1 MGGYGSGRRPEK
13 FLATT
18 EDCCSVRLYGKRG
31 KGVSPSCRTFGC
43 RLTTAARIDA
53 RVWWCSEPPR
63 FFLNCTCFEN
73 QDSEQVKLVTTAP
86 YFGGLRFW
94 FVCPSCRRIVTK
106 LFCLGSRRS
115 FLCRACH
122 VLTYRSCRN
131 SHDDDA
137 IIAKIRQP
145 GQSRAE
151 AMRSLKELRES
162 LWAAWSYRLK
172 K

>member
-1 MGGYGSGRRPEK
+1 MVGGSGSGCPGK
-13 FLATT
+13 FVAVV
-18 EDCCSVRLYGKRG
+18 EDCCSVNLYGKCG

-73 QDSEQVKLVTTAP
+73 QDSEQVKLVTTVP
-86 YFGGLRFW
+86 NFGGLRFW
-94 FVCPSCRRIVTK
+94 LVCPSCSRRFTK
-106 LFCLGSRRS
+106 LYCLGDRKS
-115 FLCRACH
+115 FQCRTCQG
-122 VLTYRSCRN
+122 LTYRSCRE
-131 SHDDDA
+131 SHEDDA

-151 AMRSLKELRES
+151 ALRSLREFRES
-162 LWAAWSYRLK
+162 LWASCGYGLK